1 MVKIRFLLLMSALAG
16 TALAQNGSTLT
27 NPNVRSP
34 VGSGTAPVTS
44 YQSGVVR
51 TPNPIDP
58 TSSMAVTGNVGGLNY
73 FHGTVPYN
81 AVSDFGG
88 TLGSGTLDDFLRRS
102 TIPQNY
108 YSGGVAPYYS
118 QTTTVTRI
126 APGTNIILTPPS
138 EKIRTTRHDLLIEP
152 QTDTTRVS
160 DNIPPIYYTN
170 ADAQRR
176 LMEKEQ
182 ELMGLQPPSG
192 EELIQKQQSRIDEQE
207 RITEELRGLRVEAEK
222 LQQKLIDR
230 VGSKDIESEKEPDM
244 SLTYEQAKQVPAE
257 PQKPLEAQRP
267 GLLEEQELIAKRQ
280 GPKEDVYQQMQREYE
295 QAKETLEQSLP
306 AEEPAEAV
314 EEEEPEEEESGY
326 QQAPRAVP
334 QQKTKPAEKESLSE
348 IEILARAQ
356 RVLSERQSFAARSQ
370 DKFNQFMLAAEQYMH
385 EGKFYK
391 AVEAYSMASI
401 YKPLDPLAYA
411 GKSHALLAAGE
422 YMSSAA
428 YLNNAIE
435 MFPAYV
441 GFKIDLA
448 AMIGDKDTLERR
460 ISDIN
465 AWIDVSSA
473 PELQFL
479 LAYIYMQL
487 DRLDKA
493 WEAVNAAYEK
503 MPDAPA
509 VGYLKTAIEQRRS
522 Q

>member
-1 MVKIRFLLLMSALAG
+1 MTFKIRFLMLTTALAG
-16 TALAQNGSTLT
+16 MAWAQNGSTMT

-58 TSSMAVTGNVGGLNY
+58 TSSLAVTGNVGGLNY

-81 AVSDFGG
+81 AVSNFGG

-118 QTTTVTRI
+118 QTGTVTRI
-126 APGTNIILTPPS
+126 APGTNMILTPPS
-138 EKIRTTRHDLLIEP
+138 EKIRTTRHELLIDPETGMSQGQANNLYP
-152 QTDTTRVS
+152 GY
-160 DNIPPIYYTN
+160 YYTN
-170 ADAQRR
+170 VINQRK
-176 LMEKEQ
+176 LLETEP
-182 ELMGLQPPSG
+182 ELQPLSE
-192 EELIQKQQSRIDEQE
+192 EELLLRTDKQEEKQ
-207 RITEELRGLRVEAEK
+207 ITGELRGLRVETEQ
-222 LQQKLIDR
+222 LQQKLMDR
-230 VGSKDIESEKEPDM
+230 VGAKDAKSETEPDM
-244 SLTYEQAKQVPAE
+244 SLTYEQAKQLPTE

-267 GLLEEQELIAKRQ
+267 GLLEEQKLIAQRQ
-280 GPKEDVYQQMQREYE
+280 APKEDVFEQMQREYE

-306 AEEPAEAV
+306 AEKPAEAV
-314 EEEEPEEEESGY
+314 EEEKPEKEESGY
-326 QQAPRAVP
+326 KQAPRAASE
-334 QQKTKPAEKESLSE
+334 QKTKPAEKKPRSE

-356 RVLSERQSFAARSQ
+356 RVLSERRSFAVRSQ
-370 DKFNQFMLAAEQYMH
+370 DKFNQFMLVAEQYMKQ
-385 EGKFYK
+385 GKYYS
-391 AVEAYSMASI
+391 AVDAYSMASV

-473 PELQFL
+473 PELQLL